1 MYLRNIFFLQYYAIF
16 QDLIRNFVFVSDKK
30 SVTEIDGSPPLTPSS
45 PFIRSYTASQL
56 DNKDSASEFSTIALN
71 KYWHKLTFAEIEH
84 CNGNTEDCPKD
95 EYDDDKIENNAK
107 KNNKLELFKSLSS
120 AESWESE
127 EDCPPLASEDSDLGD
142 PGEFESFS
150 GTEDEDEEED
160 NVSMTVSTK

>member
-1 MYLRNIFFLQYYAIF
+1 M
-16 QDLIRNFVFVSDKK
+16 
-30 SVTEIDGSPPLTPSS
+30 TEIDGSPPLTPSS

-107 KNNKLELFKSLSS
+107 KNNKLDLFKSLSS

-127 EDCPPLASEDSDLGD
+127 EDCPPLASEDSDLRD
-142 PGEFESFS
+142 PGEFETSKFRFRN
-150 GTEDEDEEED
+150 TEIMGK
-160 NVSMTVSTK
+160 NTTCKKAYI

>member
-1 MYLRNIFFLQYYAIF
+1 M
-16 QDLIRNFVFVSDKK
+16 NFAV
-30 SVTEIDGSPPLTPSS
+30 
-45 PFIRSYTASQL
+45 
-56 DNKDSASEFSTIALN
+56 
-71 KYWHKLTFAEIEH
+71 IEH

-150 GTEDEDEEED
+150 GTEDEDEKED
-160 NVSMTVSTK
+160 NVSMTVTVSTK